1 MSVAASSPSTFVTP
15 SLPPLEVKA
24 SFSLLV
30 SLVSLARVLAFSLS
44 FLSTILAIAQTPEAA
59 AGEEPPA

>member
-1 MSVAASSPSTFVTP
+1 MSVAASSPSTFLTP

-30 SLVSLARVLAFSLS
+30 SLARVLAFSLS
-44 FLSTILAIAQTPEAA
+44 FFSTILAMARTPEAGCGWKNA
-59 AGEEPPA
+59 SA